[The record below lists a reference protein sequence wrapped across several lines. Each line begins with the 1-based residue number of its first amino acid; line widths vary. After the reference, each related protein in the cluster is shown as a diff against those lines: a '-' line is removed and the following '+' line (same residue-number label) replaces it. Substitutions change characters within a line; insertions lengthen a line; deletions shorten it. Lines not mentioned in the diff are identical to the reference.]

1 MKSRTI
7 AAAVAATALLAAPAA
22 VAVAGSGGA
31 NPDHVT
37 VVDGS
42 DRYDTAAQIALTTG
56 PSKTYAQTLYIA
68 NGETLVDAVVVGAT
82 SEDHRKILL
91 VKRDEVPA
99 ATADALRKIS
109 HAELVFLGGDDV
121 ISPAVR
127 AEVESLTDNSAHPN

>member
-1 MKSRTI
+1 MKARYVLL
-7 AAAVAATALLAAPAA
+7 AVALAALLAAPAA
-22 VAVAGSGGA
+22 VATGGGA

-37 VVDGS
+37 VVDG
-42 DRYDTAAQIALTTG
+42 DTRYDTAAGIALTTG
-56 PSKTYAQTLYIA
+56 PSETYAETLYIA

-91 VKRDEVPA
+91 VRRDNVPA
-99 ATADALRKIS
+99 ATADALQQIS
-109 HAELVFLGGDDV
+109 HAELVFLGGPDV